1 MAYIP
6 GCKYDLFISYAHFDN
21 EADTQDIRWV
31 SRFQTD
37 LKKAL
42 RQRLGTDPEIFF
54 DSRDLQAHH
63 EIDSLMGEV
72 AGSATFV
79 PILSPS
85 YIKREWTM
93 REIEA
98 FERLQ
103 IGYNRIVT
111 VELLPV
117 KEYEI
122 PQRFLRLKR
131 MQFWWSDE
139 AEEDVPLK
147 LTPKSNP
154 DKYDRRLQT
163 LAHAMEELL
172 RNIYDDRTGRAK
184 PPVAAK
190 PTETRTATGA
200 A

>member
-6 GCKYDLFISYAHFDN
+6 GCKYDVFISYAHFDN

-42 RQRLGTDPEIFF
+42 RQRLGMDPDVFF

-63 EIDSLMGEV
+63 EIDGLAAEV
-72 AGSATFV
+72 SASAVFV

-85 YIKREWTM
+85 YIKREWTIK
-93 REIEA
+93 ELEA
-98 FERLQ
+98 FEGTQSNR
-103 IGYNRIVT
+103 NRIVT

-122 PQRFLRLKR
+122 PPRFLRLNTVGVEGSR
-131 MQFWWSDE
+131 GHCHIF
-139 AEEDVPLK
+139 L
-147 LTPKSNP
+147 
-154 DKYDRRLQT
+154 RR
-163 LAHAMEELL
+163 HGELL
-172 RNIYDDRTGRAK
+172 MHLHTRDLVVHFPFRAQ
-184 PPVAAK
+184 V
-190 PTETRTATGA
+190 
-200 A
+200 